1 MVPLTGRDS
10 LDAGAE
16 IPQWGSYRSPI
27 FNLLVEQGW
36 DALEFQPRAVASL
49 RADLRR
55 RSKRHGTGEFVLPHA
70 YLFAG
75 PSGCGQEEAFVLLA
89 ASALCS
95 DPCDVRRGE
104 DPAETMTSSPEVLP
118 EEDLPCGEDSTG
130 PSPCWQC
137 PDCKQVLA
145 GVHPE
150 VEIHEPEG
158 NTYLVDFIRER
169 AVAPSKYSAGGRRR
183 YVLLREAERLSAPAA
198 NALLRTIEEPL
209 GEVTFVLAASPD
221 RDAVLPT
228 LASRCVEVNFT
239 PVSAKRLVDL
249 LVRAG
254 FQRDSVEAVAW
265 GHDASL
271 EAVAQAARWK
281 SQAGFPREA
290 TLLLVQ
296 LLTDP
301 AANPLEIAG
310 LLHERIQ
317 EVVEEAR
324 KSIDA
329 ELEQAT
335 RSEKELGLD
344 AASGRARVLRDSRHR
359 RMRRLETTLCGQVVT
374 SCESLALACGL
385 IAAGLLSRARLSLG
399 YLGDEAAQ
407 VVDSLAASS
416 LSSLDSDSYLRR
428 IGSLAR
434 RARSQ
439 LTLNPRVDLWLDGL
453 ATLLRESVSAG

>member
-1 MVPLTGRDS
+1 MVPLTGKES
-10 LDAGAE
+10 IETGAE
-16 IPQWGSYRSPI
+16 IPPWGSYRSPI
-27 FNLLVEQGW
+27 FSLLVERGW

-55 RSKRHGTGEFVLPHA
+55 RPRRHGSGEFVLPQA

-75 PSGCGQEEAFVLLA
+75 PTGCGQEEAFVLLA

-95 DPCDVRRGE
+95 DSCDVRPAV
-104 DPAETMTSSPEVLP
+104 DSAETIFPSPEALP
-118 EEDLPCGEDSTG
+118 EGGPPSGEDSTG

-137 PDCKQVLA
+137 QDCKQVLA
-145 GVHPE
+145 GVHPD

-169 AVAPSKYSAGGRRR
+169 VVAPSKYSSGGRRR

-239 PVSAKRLVDL
+239 PVSAKLLVDL
-249 LVRAG
+249 LVQAG

-265 GHDASL
+265 GQDASL
-271 EAVAQAARWK
+271 EAAAQAARWRA
-281 SQAGFPREA
+281 QADFPRAA
-290 TLLLVQ
+290 TLLLVE

-329 ELEQAT
+329 EIEEAA
-335 RSEKELGLD
+335 RSEKEVGLD
-344 AASGRARVLRDSRHR
+344 AATGRTRVLRDSRHR

-385 IAAGLLSRARLSLG
+385 IAAGLPSKARLSLG
-399 YLGDEAAQ
+399 YLGEEAARA
-407 VVDSLAASS
+407 VDSLAASS
-416 LSSLDSDSYLRR
+416 LSPLGSGRYLRR
-428 IGSLAR
+428 MCSLAR

-439 LTLNPRVDLWLDGL
+439 LALNPRVDLWLDGF
-453 ATLLRESVSAG
+453 ATQLRESVAGG